1 MRPTQ
6 MISHI
11 FFVKGLVATKFTFK
25 DIIRVILALQCFP
38 VHTSYMY
45 LHRCLQRK
53 CHITEWAEKTVL
65 IHFNVRYHVTIQNEF
80 PSKFFVAEETLEFAL
95 FFGMSLFMQFQILS
109 TRCSVLADLTFQR
122 FDAQMHFHVR
132 MIMGT
137 LTKSFHA
144 NVTLIGELFDANVY
158 PFV

>member
-1 MRPTQ
+1 MNFCYR
-6 MISHI
+6 
-11 FFVKGLVATKFTFK
+11 K
-25 DIIRVILALQCFP
+25 ILRSLSIKYHPPLLAAI
-38 VHTSYMY
+38 VMY
-45 LHRCLQRK
+45 ASRHR
-53 CHITEWAEKTVL
+53 EWAEKTVL
-65 IHFNVRYHVTIQNEF
+65 IHFNVRYHVTIQDEF

-95 FFGMSLFMQFQILS
+95 SFGMSLFMQFQILS
-109 TRCSVLADLTFQR
+109 TRCSVLANLTFQR